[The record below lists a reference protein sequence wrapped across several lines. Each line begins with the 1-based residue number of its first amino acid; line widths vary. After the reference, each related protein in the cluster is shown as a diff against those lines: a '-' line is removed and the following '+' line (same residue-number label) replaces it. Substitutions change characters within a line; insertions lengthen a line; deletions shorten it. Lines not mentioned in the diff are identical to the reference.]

1 MFETEPE
8 AGTANRVLTMPR
20 GKVLEGS
27 SAINAMLYVRGQPA
41 DYDGWS
47 QRGNHGW
54 SYDDVLPFF
63 RKAETCEFALAE
75 TTTRGTSGPLNVANV
90 RNTYFA
96 LDKVIEAA
104 KSCGYP
110 HNADYNSGEQDGFGY
125 YQVTQKNGLRFSA
138 KKAYLQ
144 PVRSRK
150 NLQVITRA
158 HVTGLIFA
166 DPDAQ
171 DKRIIGVRF
180 SSVK

>member
-1 MFETEPE
+1 M
-8 AGTANRVLTMPR
+8 
-20 GKVLEGS
+20 
-27 SAINAMLYVRGQPA
+27 
-41 DYDGWS
+41 
-47 QRGNHGW
+47 
-54 SYDDVLPFF
+54 
-63 RKAETCEFALAE
+63 
-75 TTTRGTSGPLNVANV
+75 
-90 RNTYFA
+90 
-96 LDKVIEAA
+96 IEAA

-110 HNADYNSGEQDGFGY
+110 HNADYNSGVQDGFGY

-180 SSVK
+180 NSGANSRQIRTHRSVILSAGAFQSPQILELSGIGRAKHLRDLIG